1 MPFIRSVLSLSV
13 VVVVVVPDSARN
25 AGDTRRRFSVTP
37 VKKKKNKLTTAQ
49 KFLRPQLFSV
59 VPQE

>member
-1 MPFIRSVLSLSV
+1 MPFIRSVLSLSVV

-37 VKKKKNKLTTAQ
+37 VTKKK
-49 KFLRPQLFSV
+49 
-59 VPQE
+59 